1 MKRRSPGKR
10 SRKETVFL
18 RIKKNAKQLVFFK
31 GTVVPLLSPPPPPP
45 VKEIFLE
52 STTQIL

>member
-18 RIKKNAKQLVFFK
+18 RIKKNAKQLVSVFLK
-31 GTVVPLLSPPPPPP
+31 VLCMVPLLSPPPPPP
-45 VKEIFLE
+45 VRSYPKKKV
-52 STTQIL
+52 